1 MQGDEGHEELLDF
14 IVDPAVVFGGVGE
27 CGWMPGALTP
37 NRGIRGEPR
46 VLADLLHP
54 NHAQKTSGIY
64 TTVEL
69 KYAGVVTWSGTPIL
83 VATYTSLLK
92 SVANG
97 LQYDSLTVR
106 PSYMS
111 ADTAIEAPTAFILS
125 PLKDLLEQLQVV
137 DFVV

>member
-1 MQGDEGHEELLDF
+1 M
-14 IVDPAVVFGGVGE
+14 
-27 CGWMPGALTP
+27 C
-37 NRGIRGEPR
+37 
-46 VLADLLHP
+46 
-54 NHAQKTSGIY
+54 

-111 ADTAIEAPTAFILS
+111 ADTAMEAPTAFILS

-137 DFVV
+137 DVVVLHTCVFCAC